1 MKKNQKDLNEFWVEN
16 SLWKSI
22 FAIREKMAKL
32 GKASWDAY
40 NQGGWL
46 ISSGL
51 SKIWIAKCV
60 PYEVNDN
67 T

>member
-1 MKKNQKDLNEFWVEN
+1 MIFDVEN

-46 ISSGL
+46 TTNFIL
-51 SKIWIAKCV
+51 PFEKLDCQRCLF
-60 PYEVNDN
+60 
-67 T
+67 